1 MMRKTTDRNRK
12 KIAPVVVAVLVVVY
26 LAPILLFVLSAL
38 AGAAGME
45 ARLALPILVG
55 YLVLGGA
62 VIGGVVKA
70 MMERLREIDGGEED
84 EASKY

>member
-1 MMRKTTDRNRK
+1 MRKTTDRNRK

-26 LAPILLFVLSAL
+26 LAPILLFVLLAL

-45 ARLALPILVG
+45 ARLTLPILVG

>member
-26 LAPILLFVLSAL
+26 LAPILLFVLLAL

-45 ARLALPILVG
+45 ARLTLPILVG